1 MSVEDRKNM
10 NCAAH
15 NRKINIVDMD
25 YVGEVKN
32 ILSSIPAGLED
43 KKQLFLSLNYDLTTG
58 ANLQALCI
66 ALIRLQHFPEEAGYQ
81 SWVKENLKIKD
92 STEISHKSRVGNM
105 IYHFRD
111 NPEVFTFLMAFQ
123 FTKNAAIASIE
134 PARLDEF
141 FKRYSP
147 DYLADVSRDDLRALA
162 DRFQNK
168 HKARKPEGE
177 NLIQPDLFGY
187 LVKGARKSDPE
198 EFNRLAERIVKKKR
212 SASAVY
218 AAGSIGGMIAAPCF
232 HAEDASS
239 AAIKAA
245 RLNLEA
251 AAARLAELEA
261 EAVKREAGTS
271 EASDALPVK
280 SEAAPPAVRRERREV
295 TAEDL
300 NDKQRLCRDQRYL
313 FVKSVY
319 DKVLA
324 GMSPEAAAQ
333 ETDAEGGARLEI
345 ARTYGRQSAGVL
357 TLRNYYSWLSL
368 LGRDEAGVPDW
379 SNNIA
384 LAPRQTGRRSL
395 GKQGPEE
402 FWKILNG
409 IYQQRNQLGIPEC
422 YRLAVKHYRA
432 NYPESREALPSENHC
447 RYHLKQENPCIAILK
462 REGESA
468 FKNKVAPYIR
478 RDWSQVKINQ
488 CWYADNRKFDVMVRE
503 WNEDKGCWIA
513 VRPWICAFTDA
524 KSWKYVGFRIATG
537 SIDSRLV
544 INTFA
549 EAVYH
554 NGEPESVYF
563 DNGGDFQ
570 KTGFGTPVKFK
581 PDGPEFSILGALGI
595 RLHTAAPYNGRAKTV
610 ERIFGY
616 QSRTFDKRFAAYLGN
631 TPLVRPENAAMYAKT
646 ENVMALPTLQQFT
659 ECFKRWL
666 SDYHNRPNRGRI
678 INGRILGAGE
688 PGMSP
693 EQAYGILPKAA
704 RPARSME
711 EYKTLFRLPLPEL
724 RTVQRGG
731 CVSVDKELYCSD
743 ALYEYLGRGRCIMV
757 KLDLQD
763 KNHVYAYTPDGK
775 LIAECVRAGMVPALA
790 ESAEDKALL
799 ESAMKREKEVL
810 RDTKQAAAELTG
822 GQFDKFSV
830 EQLEQATP
838 EQFRTLA
845 DGRARLRIEG
855 EYHSVKGDHNAK
867 IYRLPGSD
875 PLPENKP
882 RPPMP
887 EELDSRE
894 NAERREL
901 LAGMYDD

>member
-1 MSVEDRKNM
+1 MSVEDRKNR
-10 NCAAH
+10 NCAPH

-58 ANLQALCI
+58 ANLQSLCI

-81 SWVKENLKIKD
+81 AWVKENLQIRD
-92 STEISHKSRVGNM
+92 STEISHKSRVGFM

-111 NPEVFTFLMAFQ
+111 NPEVFTFLVSFQ

-147 DYLADVSRDDLRALA
+147 DYLADVSRDELRALA

-168 HKARKPEGE
+168 HKTRKPEGE
-177 NLIQPDLFGY
+177 NLIQADLFGY
-187 LVKGARKSDPE
+187 LLKGARKSDPE

-212 SASAVY
+212 GVSAVY

-271 EASDALPVK
+271 EASEALPVK
-280 SEAAPPAVRRERREV
+280 SEAAPPAIRRERREV

-300 NDKQRLCRDQRYL
+300 NNKQRLCRDQRYL
-313 FVKSVY
+313 FLKSVY

-324 GMSPEAAAQ
+324 GMSPEAAV
-333 ETDAEGGARLEI
+333 AEADTEAGARLEI
-345 ARTYGRQSAGVL
+345 ARAYGRRSAGAL
-357 TLRNYYSWLSL
+357 TLQNYYSWLSL
-368 LGRDEAGVPDW
+368 LGRDEAGAPDW

-409 IYQQRNQLGIPEC
+409 IYQQRNQFGISEC

-447 RYHLKQENPCIAILK
+447 RYHLKQGNPCIAILK

-478 RDWSQVKINQ
+478 RDWSRVTVNQ

-503 WNEDKGCWIA
+503 WNGEKGRWTA

-554 NGEPESVYF
+554 NGEPEGVYF

-570 KTGFGTPVKFK
+570 KTGFSTPVKFS

-595 RLHTAAPYNGRAKTV
+595 KLHTANPYNGRAKTV

-631 TPLVRPENAAMYAKT
+631 TPLVRPENAAMYAKA

-659 ECFKRWL
+659 ECFKHWL

-688 PGMSP
+688 PGMTP
-693 EQAYGILPKAA
+693 EQAYGILPKTA
-704 RPARSME
+704 RPARSVE

-731 CVSVDKELYCSD
+731 CVVVDKELYCSD
-743 ALYEYLGRGRCIMV
+743 ALYEYLGKGRCIMV

-763 KNHVYAYTPDGK
+763 KNHVYAYTTDGK
-775 LIAECVRAGMVPALA
+775 LIAECIRAGMVPALA

-799 ESAMKREKEVL
+799 ERAMKREKEVL
-810 RDTKQAAAELTG
+810 RDTKQAAAALTG